1 MDNMVK
7 TLAYAGLGLAAEAND
22 KMKEQFDRLV
32 ELGKEKDADGK
43 NLIGDFFKTVDS
55 TKEDFEVQVDK
66 VKAKAK
72 DVLPFVKDKAKDVA
86 EATATAAKEVKD
98 KVEEAVEVN

>member
-22 KMKEQFDRLV
+22 KMKEKFDSLV
-32 ELGKEKDADGK
+32 EVGKAKDVSGK
-43 NLIGDFFKTVDS
+43 NLIGDFFKTVES
-55 TKEDFEVQVDK
+55 TKEDFEVRVDK

-72 DVLPFVKDKAKDVA
+72 DVFPFVKDKAKDVA
-86 EATATAAKEVKD
+86 DATATAAKEVKD
-98 KVEEAVEVN
+98 KVEEAVEVK